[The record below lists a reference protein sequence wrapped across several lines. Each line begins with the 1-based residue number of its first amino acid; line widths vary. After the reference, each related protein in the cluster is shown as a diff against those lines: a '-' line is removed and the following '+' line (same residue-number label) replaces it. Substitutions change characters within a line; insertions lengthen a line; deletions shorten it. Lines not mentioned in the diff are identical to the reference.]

1 MLREQPAVSIRSFL
15 DVVVKPF
22 SMLMAAA
29 SCSVAA
35 LGVGAAGERTVSG
48 VSLPEVITVA
58 GKELRLNGMGLR
70 KVKIF
75 FSVYVIALY
84 LEEPTQDAQKAI
96 TTDEVKRMVIVMLRD
111 ASRAQFVQSMKEG
124 ILRNSGPEMPALRER
139 LDKLEQAL
147 PALKKG
153 DEIDFTYLPGVG
165 TIVHGQGRE
174 MTIQGKDFADA
185 LFSAWLGPKPL
196 NSKLKRDLLS
206 GPASA
211 PATSSL
217 SHMPSGA
224 AKGPAHRAGNQLQQ
238 VPRFSERSADRFQ
251 DEDEVNRRGKM
262 DAALSGKSGQPSRKP
277 EQGPLEPSEHIS
289 SLEAARASRG
299 GGTDAAGVGGDTDRR
314 ELVPPRLRTLA
325 EA

>member
-1 MLREQPAVSIRSFL
+1 M
-15 DVVVKPF
+15 KPL
-22 SMLMAAA
+22 SVMVAAA
-29 SCSVAA
+29 AVSCSVAA
-35 LGVGAAGERTVSG
+35 LGIAAAGERTVSG

-75 FSVYVIALY
+75 FSVYVVALY

-111 ASRAQFVQSMKEG
+111 VSRAQFVQSMKEG

-153 DEIDFTYLPGVG
+153 NQIDFTYVPGVG
-165 TIVHGQGRE
+165 TTVHGQGRE

-196 NSKLKRDLLS
+196 NGKLKRQLLS
-206 GPASA
+206 GVPANSA
-211 PATSSL
+211 AV
-217 SHMPSGA
+217 
-224 AKGPAHRAGNQLQQ
+224 RAEPG
-238 VPRFSERSADRFQ
+238 
-251 DEDEVNRRGKM
+251 
-262 DAALSGKSGQPSRKP
+262 SR
-277 EQGPLEPSEHIS
+277 LEC
-289 SLEAARASRG
+289 G
-299 GGTDAAGVGGDTDRR
+299 
-314 ELVPPRLRTLA
+314 RL
-325 EA
+325 

>member
-153 DEIDFTYLPGVG
+153 D
-165 TIVHGQGRE
+165 
-174 MTIQGKDFADA
+174 
-185 LFSAWLGPKPL
+185 
-196 NSKLKRDLLS
+196 
-206 GPASA
+206 
-211 PATSSL
+211 
-217 SHMPSGA
+217 
-224 AKGPAHRAGNQLQQ
+224 
-238 VPRFSERSADRFQ
+238 
-251 DEDEVNRRGKM
+251 
-262 DAALSGKSGQPSRKP
+262 
-277 EQGPLEPSEHIS
+277 
-289 SLEAARASRG
+289 
-299 GGTDAAGVGGDTDRR
+299 
-314 ELVPPRLRTLA
+314 
-325 EA
+325 